1 MKRLLIP
8 LLIVMALGGGMADTL
23 YLDEIYPSRI
33 EGGEGGVF
41 YLVYDLSKYQAPN
54 WLPYWM
60 KEDYGGEGGKPTAE
74 EIQAYVTRLP
84 DELRVKVDMTPA
96 TFYVDT
102 TEEYLDE
109 ETKLE
114 PSFAPFAGD
123 DNLPSVDM
131 LLWRGKFSDDG
142 LMAAFEYYDEYARP
156 GLTRSAMY
164 ERLAQAALNHIND
177 GGNAGAGARALA
189 AKYYAAMQLAG
200 SKPPTQV
207 TADADL
213 RKRVDAEVASIKSD
227 EARWKPISFYTWTPQ
242 LSYIYIRDRILCE
255 PFVQDGAQAALVLA
269 GILAADPELGQAY
282 QAERTRRDEL
292 TGKPNRDFLTMFTQ
306 ACSNDSPFAV
316 LEDDARFNAI
326 VAQVQSQLDPDEDI
340 KVVLLPAASTPETRF
355 MATLMPDQL
364 ADFMNLFMAAIR
376 DGSVDLAP
384 GATGAWYLF
393 QQHALEPLLTLDK
406 TPEGK
411 KLSVSDVYQER
422 LDEAFQALYAAH
434 RETHA
439 KNAEMG
445 GVGAAAPFYEYVNKI
460 RLFVQPV
467 NNLEPL
473 PEVYRLTSLAYERL
487 AGILA
492 LRYDGGSQLRGY
504 RPKGEQVELVAS
516 SEVKKLASLYHGFYL
531 LACDDLG
538 IVPDAVSVGDNA
550 LRQQA
555 RAFLKEPVAD
565 GELRQDAR
573 FLLPVGRGGE
583 PGKPTTYYWAIGGI
597 LERRITF
604 SFNEYPVL
612 DLGKGNDDVYEV
624 GYESST
630 RRIGAAQFYDFE
642 LAGTKSLNRDEF
654 RAIVERAGRNP
665 GKLEEEL
672 EKWSNSK

>member
-1 MKRLLIP
+1 MRLLMIP
-8 LLIVMALGGGMADTL
+8 LLAALMIGGGMADTL
-23 YLDEIYPSRI
+23 YLDEIYPTRI

-41 YLVYDLSKYQAPN
+41 YLVYDLSKYQAPG
-54 WLPYWM
+54 WQPYWM
-60 KEDYGGEGGKPTAE
+60 KEDHGGGGAKPTSE
-74 EIQAYVTRLP
+74 EIESYLAKLP
-84 DELRVKVDMTPA
+84 AELRVKVDMTPA

-102 TEEYLDE
+102 SEEYLSE

-114 PSFAPFAGD
+114 PSFAPFASEE
-123 DNLPSVDM
+123 NLPSVDM

-156 GLTRSAMY
+156 GLTRSVMY
-164 ERLAQAALNHIND
+164 ERLAQAALSHIND
-177 GGNAGAGARALA
+177 GGNAGLGARALA

-200 SKPPTQV
+200 TKPPAQV

-213 RKRVDAEVASIKSD
+213 RKRVDAEVAAIKPD

-255 PFVQDGAQAALVLA
+255 PFAEDGAQAALVLA

-282 QAERTRRDEL
+282 LTERTCRDEL
-292 TGKPNRDFLTMFTQ
+292 TGKPYRDFLTMFIQ
-306 ACSNDSPFAV
+306 ACGTDSPFAV
-316 LEDDARFNAI
+316 LCDEAKFNAI
-326 VAQVQSQLDPDEDI
+326 VAKVQSQLNPDEDI
-340 KVVLLPAASTPETRF
+340 NVVLLPAASTPETRF

-364 ADFMNLFMAAIR
+364 VDFMNLFMAAIR
-376 DGSVDLAP
+376 DGSVSLDP
-384 GATGAWYLF
+384 GAKGPWYLF
-393 QQHALEPLLTLDK
+393 QQHALEPLLTLGN

-411 KLSVSDVYQER
+411 KLSVSDIYQER

-439 KNAEMG
+439 KNAEFG
-445 GVGAAAPFYEYVNKI
+445 GVGAAAPYYEYVNKI
-460 RLFVQPV
+460 KLYIQPV
-467 NNLEPL
+467 NNMEPL

-492 LRYDGGSQLRGY
+492 LCYDGGSQIRGY
-504 RPKGEQVELVAS
+504 RPQGEQVELVAS
-516 SEVKKLASLYHGFYL
+516 SEVKKLASLYRGFYL

-538 IVPDAVSVGDNA
+538 MAPDAISVGDNA

-555 RAFLKEPVAD
+555 RDFLKNPLGD
-565 GELRQDAR
+565 GELKQDVR
-573 FLLPVGRGGE
+573 FLLPVGRGGD

-604 SFNEYPVL
+604 SFDELPAL

-654 RAIVERAGRNP
+654 RALVEKAGRNP
-665 GKLEEEL
+665 ANLEEAL
-672 EKWSNSK
+672 ENWSTSR